1 MINRRQPKIEDSIE
15 KAKRAIDSLW
25 LKDYVIYKSN
35 ICNSNAIVY
44 GEYVPWLNK
53 LLNILKEQKYATIQ
67 SKERNLIDV
76 RNIDHTY
83 RYASFFD
90 VFNHLSH
97 FDNTIDPIITN
108 ELKNPL
114 IYDEQRR
121 ASNCW

>member
-1 MINRRQPKIEDSIE
+1 MINRRQPKFEESIE

-44 GEYVPWLNK
+44 GEYVSWLNK

-67 SKERNLIDV
+67 LKEGNLIDV
-76 RNIDHTY
+76 QNIDHTY

-90 VFNHLSH
+90 VFNHLSN
-97 FDNTIDPIITN
+97 FDITIDPIITN

-114 IYDEQRR
+114 IRDGM
-121 ASNCW
+121 

>member
-1 MINRRQPKIEDSIE
+1 MINRRQPKFEESIE
-15 KAKRAIDSLW
+15 NAKRAIDSLW
-25 LKDYVIYKSN
+25 LKDSVIYKSN

-44 GEYVPWLNK
+44 GEYVSWLNK

-67 SKERNLIDV
+67 SKEGNLIDV
-76 RNIDHTY
+76 QNINHTY

-108 ELKNPL
+108 ELKNTL

>member
-1 MINRRQPKIEDSIE
+1 MINRRQPKIEESIE
-15 KAKRAIDSLW
+15 NAKQAIYSLRV
-25 LKDYVIYKSN
+25 KDYVIYKSN
-35 ICNSNAIVY
+35 KCNINSIVY
-44 GEYVPWLNK
+44 EEYVSWLNK
-53 LLNILKEQKYATIQ
+53 LLDILKEQKYATIQ
-67 SKERNLIDV
+67 SKEGNLIDV
-76 RNIDHTY
+76 QNIDHTY